1 MVAARSRWKG
11 VCARLDAQGI
21 ALKTARAERRLL
33 WLDAAEGRD
42 GLTIDGKVSVDGFR
56 TVLQRFIEP
65 KAKQRIYGELVSLL
79 AARGDAAA
87 TVAIERR
94 RRTRAPPSYSYVVR
108 IPHRRELA
116 AAGPCDQTDRS
127 RSRQKRI
134 RRSMADAAEA
144 LSQFMRNGMLGRKPS
159 DLEGKRIAEIMG
171 DEGFATIRP
180 FIDRCWPASVWS
192 MSAKSRL
199 RAWDDALGRVVYMP
213 DRDADGS
220 VVGRVASLV
229 DVTAERHTSN
239 APRMAVTSISR

>member
-1 MVAARSRWKG
+1 
-11 VCARLDAQGI
+11 
-21 ALKTARAERRLL
+21 
-33 WLDAAEGRD
+33 
-42 GLTIDGKVSVDGFR
+42 
-56 TVLQRFIEP
+56 
-65 KAKQRIYGELVSLL
+65 
-79 AARGDAAA
+79 
-87 TVAIERR
+87 
-94 RRTRAPPSYSYVVR
+94 
-108 IPHRRELA
+108 
-116 AAGPCDQTDRS
+116 
-127 RSRQKRI
+127 
-134 RRSMADAAEA
+134 MADAAEA